1 MKNSQHHMLDLLIL
15 VSIVVG
21 NFCQGLVVFYH
32 DSNCFLQFWTET
44 GFCQFLSLQQRQSF
58 FPVS

>member
-15 VSIVVG
+15 VSIRVG

-32 DSNCFLQFWTET
+32 DSNCFLQFRTET